1 MSWMV
6 LQHCDN
12 ICWEHVQLIGQN
24 PRTFPTSIMASSH
37 PLLLWVLTMF
47 LLLSVTTHR
56 HMYLWL
62 FEYGILTPQG
72 AGVYAELCGV
82 MSHRN
87 GHDRHSCHLIPMP
100 VDVPLVWL
108 FLGIFGGFFIFH
120 HALLRCFLGVEL
132 CYRCMD
138 IICRWM
144 GIMGGC
150 MLWMD
155 GFLWM
160 DGCCRWMDIVDE
172 WIL

>member
-62 FEYGILTPQG
+62 FEYSILTPQG
-72 AGVYAELCGV
+72 AGVYAELCNV

-100 VDVPLVWL
+100 VDVPLVCL
-108 FLGIFGGFFIFH
+108 FLGFLFFTTLYSD
-120 HALLRCFLGVEL
+120 AFLVWNYVIDAWILFVDGWVL
-132 CYRCMD
+132 WVDVCY
-138 IICRWM
+138 
-144 GIMGGC
+144 G
-150 MLWMD
+150 WMD
-155 GFLWM
+155 FM
-160 DGCCRWMDIVDE
+160 DGWM
-172 WIL
+172 L